1 MSALERL
8 VACETAGDPMGD
20 TKWVRSSLRHLSR
33 SLGQAGHVVGRMTIR
48 RLLRAR
54 GYSLKANRKRLT
66 GPAHPDRNRQF
77 CYIERVKARFRA
89 AGCPII
95 SIDAKKKELIGNFE
109 NAGQAWC
116 RQPEEV
122 NAHDFPQDAVGRA
135 IPYGIYDVT
144 HNLGYVVV
152 GTSAETPEFIVDA
165 LVWWW
170 EQEDRPRFA
179 NEKALLILCDAG
191 GGNGY
196 RSRMWKKQL
205 QERLADRLG
214 VTVMVCHYPTGASK
228 WNPVEHRL
236 FSYISQNWAGKPLR
250 SFETVLAYIRGTTTD
265 TGLQVKACLLDRE
278 YETGIKVSNQE
289 MAALNLT
296 RRRVCPDWNYLIKP
310 RVPS

>member
-1 MSALERL
+1 MSTLERL
-8 VACETAGDPMGD
+8 VECETAGDPMSD
-20 TKWVRSSLRHLSR
+20 AKWVRSSLRHLSR
-33 SLGQAGHVVGRMTIR
+33 SLGHVVGRMTIR

-66 GPAHPDRNRQF
+66 GPPHPDRNRQF
-77 CYIERVKARFRA
+77 CYIERVKTVFRA
-89 AGCPII
+89 AGCPIL
-95 SIDAKKKELIGNFE
+95 SIDAKKKELIGNFA

-122 NAHDFPQDAVGRA
+122 NAHDFPQDAAGRA
-135 IPYGIYDVT
+135 VPYGIYDIT
-144 HNLGYVVV
+144 HNLGYVAV
-152 GTSAETPEFIVDA
+152 GTSAETSQFIVDA

-205 QERLADRLG
+205 QEQLADRLG
-214 VTVMVCHYPTGASK
+214 ITVMVCHYPTGASK

-250 SFETVLAYIRGTTTD
+250 SFETMLAYIRGTTTD
-265 TGLQVKACLLDRE
+265 AGLQVKACLLDRE
-278 YETGIKVSNQE
+278 YETGIKVSNRE
-289 MAALNLT
+289 MAALNLA
-296 RRRVCPDWNYLIKP
+296 RRRVCPNWNYLIRP
-310 RVPS
+310 RVPF